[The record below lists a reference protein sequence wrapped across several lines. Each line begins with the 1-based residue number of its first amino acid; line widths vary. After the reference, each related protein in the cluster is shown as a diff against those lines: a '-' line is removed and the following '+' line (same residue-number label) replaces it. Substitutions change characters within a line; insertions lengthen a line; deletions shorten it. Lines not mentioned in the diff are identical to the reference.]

1 MQVMPFA
8 GVAMA
13 LVAFAGARRSLNE
26 FIPTIRN
33 RITMNG

>member
-26 FIPTIRN
+26 FTFDNPKIE
-33 RITMNG
+33 